1 MGLILEENKV
11 AVLSDILGDE
21 DFLGDMD
28 FKVTGTYEG
37 ITACQMDIKIEGLSI
52 DIMKTA
58 LHQAKEGRLHILGIM
73 NETISTPNTELS
85 PYAPRFTKMKI
96 PQDTIG
102 AVIGSGGENIRSI
115 VKDTGAEINIEDD
128 GTVTIAATSQES
140 ADAAMERINFSIRK
154 PEAGEIYVGLI
165 KEIREGLGAM
175 VEILPKKTG
184 LLHISQIAHER
195 VEKISE
201 FLTVGERIEVKLMEV
216 TPDGKFKLSRKVLLP
231 RPQHT
236 PNQEHSNNDRGH
248 QDRGHHERS
257 TSPKD

>member
-1 MGLILEENKV
+1 
-11 AVLSDILGDE
+11 
-21 DFLGDMD
+21 
-28 FKVTGTYEG
+28 
-37 ITACQMDIKIEGLSI
+37 
-52 DIMKTA
+52 
-58 LHQAKEGRLHILGIM
+58 
-73 NETISTPNTELS
+73 
-85 PYAPRFTKMKI
+85 
-96 PQDTIG
+96 
-102 AVIGSGGENIRSI
+102 
-115 VKDTGAEINIEDD
+115 
-128 GTVTIAATSQES
+128 
-140 ADAAMERINFSIRK
+140 
-154 PEAGEIYVGLI
+154 
-165 KEIREGLGAM
+165 M

-216 TPDGKFKLSRKVLLP
+216 TPDGKFKLSRKILLP